1 MNDLA
6 SATTGKV
13 IIPAPLVVLAHEGG
27 VRRSRPQQTGDYT
40 NGASL
45 SFWLKL
51 SDPSRPVSNL
61 VFWEKGGGV
70 SYRSHGNP
78 LVFGS
83 TVEPFARNL
92 EGIFEA
98 EEAKFKGPTRT
109 GANDGFLGSGYLD
122 FGSKRGN
129 TSSGA

>member
-1 MNDLA
+1 MTWR
-6 SATTGKV
+6 SATTGKGDLHPGAIGQSWLMRGGKPV
-13 IIPAPLVVLAHEGG
+13 VPA
-27 VRRSRPQQTGDYT
+27 QQTGDYT

-83 TVEPFARNL
+83 TVEPFC
-92 EGIFEA
+92 
-98 EEAKFKGPTRT
+98 PQP
-109 GANDGFLGSGYLD
+109 
-122 FGSKRGN
+122 
-129 TSSGA
+129 